1 MPWYARRL
9 RSALRRPPEHSE
21 PRVPHPFG
29 FLERVGCLLFLAASL
44 AAAAQTPPPTPIDPN
59 WVYLTPIHWVHAIP
73 AAGIDER
80 TTYATILVLYPT
92 GQFAEVSAALLEHG
106 SEKSVTLS
114 NSDGLILRT
123 GTWSRTDSS
132 AIRIQA
138 RELFRSTRS
147 PERVH
152 CDPDGTNCTP
162 VKHPLPGPVVAE
174 TCTLAGNSRD
184 HLAQQIQCR
193 RLAAG
198 PLRINLS
205 LADLES
211 LVNPQAVRLSQ

>member
-1 MPWYARRL
+1 M
-9 RSALRRPPEHSE
+9 
-21 PRVPHPFG
+21 
-29 FLERVGCLLFLAASL
+29 CLLAMAVLAT
-44 AAAAQTPPPTPIDPN
+44 AAPAQTPPLAPIPSPIDPN

-106 SEKSVTLS
+106 REKSVTLS
-114 NSDGLILRT
+114 NSDGLILRS
-123 GTWSRTDSS
+123 GTWARTDER

-152 CDPDGTNCTP
+152 CDLDGTNCTP
-162 VKHPLPGPVVAE
+162 VKHPLPGPMVTENCALV
-174 TCTLAGNSRD
+174 GHSRD
-184 HLAQQIQCR
+184 HLAGAIQCR
-193 RLAAG
+193 RLEVA
-198 PLRINLS
+198 PLRFNLS
-205 LADLES
+205 LADLEN
-211 LVNPQAVRLSQ
+211 LVNPQALRQP